1 MAKKGVGWRPPG
13 FRAMALERLRNCMH
27 IGKLCEELGV
37 SRSTLGK
44 WRREQEAGREQAPAP
59 ASLPGETVVEENRR
73 LKRALA
79 EKVLEVDFLQGA
91 LHQVGNDAGGT
102 AGVAR
107 GHLCPKPGS
116 DGDAKHLECGE
127 DVPDGGS
134 EPGQFLSLAGAVS
147 AGPSGDG
154 VTGVDPGGGAGTPAA
169 LWLPAGDRGVAA
181 AGDDRQPQAGGAP
194 DAGG

>member
-44 WRREQEAGREQAPAP
+44 WRREQEAGREQAPA
-59 ASLPGETVVEENRR
+59 SLPGETVVEENRR

-91 LHQVGNDAGGT
+91 LHQVGERRRRNSGNGGR
-102 AGVAR
+102 ASMPR
-107 GHLCPKPGS
+107 
-116 DGDAKHLECGE
+116 
-127 DVPDGGS
+127 
-134 EPGQFLSLAGAVS
+134 
-147 AGPSGDG
+147 SG
-154 VTGVDPGGGAGTPAA
+154 
-169 LWLPAGDRGVAA
+169 R
-181 AGDDRQPQAGGAP
+181 
-194 DAGG
+194 